1 MLSKEDA
8 VLKVLVD
15 DKAREHTVSSGPSPF
30 LPQPWGLWSWAGG
43 GTRWGLV
50 PRDLDQ
56 LTRDSSPKGTAGEK
70 SSYKNPQHI
79 DMGVLLY
86 LAFQKTLVLDFHFL
100 TY

>member
-1 MLSKEDA
+1 MLGKEDA
-8 VLKVLVD
+8 ILKVPVV
-15 DKAREHTVSSGPSPF
+15 DKARENTVSVGPSPF

-43 GTRWGLV
+43 GTRWGSV
-50 PRDLDQ
+50 PTDLDQ
-56 LTRDSSPKGTAGEK
+56 LSGDSSTKGTAGEK
-70 SSYKNPQHI
+70 SSCKNPQHI